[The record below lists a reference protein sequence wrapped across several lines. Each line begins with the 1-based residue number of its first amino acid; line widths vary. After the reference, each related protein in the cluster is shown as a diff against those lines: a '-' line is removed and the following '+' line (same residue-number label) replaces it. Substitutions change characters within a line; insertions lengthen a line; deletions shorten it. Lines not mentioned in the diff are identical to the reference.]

1 MSLIRIRMRC
11 SDVETTDTHR
21 SQEELRKT
29 AVYHYFIDLIS
40 KEYSTLRHLTR
51 NRGSDLHPAVTVTD
65 EDNLEQY
72 GEHASKKLKLL
83 QTLHNDETS
92 TSSSS
97 MTVTPGTG
105 SDPVCGVINEITSYM
120 GPLRITI
127 VEKLS
132 PLLFWKRNER
142 VYPKLSFLAK
152 IFLTP
157 NASSVPVEELFSVTG
172 LIKNS
177 RRTSIAPH
185 KLSKLTFV
193 HDNYG
198 LYFPIT
204 K

>member
-1 MSLIRIRMRC
+1 MSTIRATI
-11 SDVETTDTHR
+11 
-21 SQEELRKT
+21 
-29 AVYHYFIDLIS
+29 I
-40 KEYSTLRHLTR
+40 R
-51 NRGSDLHPAVTVTD
+51 NRTHTVLPSQRGRV
-65 EDNLEQY
+65 NPRFR
-72 GEHASKKLKLL
+72 

-105 SDPVCGVINEITSYM
+105 SDPVCEVINEITSYM

-127 VEKLS
+127 EEKLS

-152 IFLTP
+152 NFLTP
-157 NASSVPVEELFSVTG
+157 NASSVPVEGLFSVMG

-177 RRTSIAPH
+177 RRTSIAPY
-185 KLSKLTFV
+185 KLNKLTFV
-193 HDNYG
+193 HDNIMG
-198 LYFPIT
+198 SIFLLQSRMI